1 MTERKPTL
9 QECAMRYGTG
19 MGLLWSFKFM
29 LFPLGLRIPFLLLL
43 FIVLT
48 LGVPILGYIFAKKFR
63 ERYCNNA
70 ISFGKSLLFTI
81 FMYMFASLFVAVV
94 HYIYFHFIDGG
105 FVFEFYQNMINQFKT
120 TAQAELLPSIDQL
133 QEAFDM
139 VAALTPLQITF
150 QLISN
155 NIFYGMLIAIP
166 TALLIMRKPKNQ

>member
-1 MTERKPTL
+1 
-9 QECAMRYGTG
+9 
-19 MGLLWSFKFM
+19 
-29 LFPLGLRIPFLLLL
+29 
-43 FIVLT
+43 
-48 LGVPILGYIFAKKFR
+48 
-63 ERYCNNA
+63 
-70 ISFGKSLLFTI
+70 
-81 FMYMFASLFVAVV
+81 MYMFASLFVAVV

>member
-48 LGVPILGYIFAKKFR
+48 LGVPILGYIFAKKYR

-70 ISFGKSLLFTI
+70 ISFGKALLFTI

-94 HYIYFHFIDGG
+94 HYIYSLTAVLFLNSIRIWLTNSRQLPKQN
-105 FVFEFYQNMINQFKT
+105 FY
-120 TAQAELLPSIDQL
+120 LLS
-133 QEAFDM
+133 
-139 VAALTPLQITF
+139 T
-150 QLISN
+150 N
-155 NIFYGMLIAIP
+155 C
-166 TALLIMRKPKNQ
+166 RKPLIWWQHWLHCKSLSSWYQIIYFTACW